1 MKKCKYEDRYN
12 DYYKLMLKRAF
23 HYHSICGIEMEDALS
38 IASLAFYEACKNY
51 DPQKAVF
58 STYLWWTMENKFRQ
72 TFEFKTKSISKD
84 VFKDK
89 MCVRYDTRFNVI
101 LFFNDLSIESK
112 RIICLSLQ
120 FSDRLLN
127 NGAGRWAGG
136 ILPALRKLK
145 KMLIINMEEGLIE
158 SCIKEIKQNLRSI

>member
-12 DYYKLMLKRAF
+12 DYYKLMLKRAS
-23 HYHSICGIEMEDALS
+23 HYHYICGIEMEDALS
-38 IASLAFYEACKNY
+38 IAALAFYEACKNY

-58 STYLWWTMENKFRQ
+58 STHLWWTMENMFRQ
-72 TFEFKTKSISKD
+72 TCEFKNRCSKEINYEE
-84 VFKDK
+84 K
-89 MCVRYDTRFNVI
+89 MFSQEDTRLNLI
-101 LFFNDLSIESK
+101 LFFNDLSTESK

-127 NGAGRWAGG
+127 NGAGRWTGG
-136 ILPALRKLK
+136 ILPTLRKLK

-158 SCIKEIKQNLRSI
+158 SCIKEIKINLRSI